1 VIANGAT
8 SEWRFSMLVELEPD
22 GCNIEKDAVDPT
34 KRQWII
40 VAPLWT
46 VSRAFMNV
54 PAVLDGRL
62 QDFTTGLEPTQAN
75 IPELRR
81 LLSSI
86 TNSPCPLNGTNP
98 IFDFRVHMA
107 KEAGKKPP
115 VVVMTDTMLKRD

>member
-1 VIANGAT
+1 
-8 SEWRFSMLVELEPD
+8 MLVELEPD

-46 VSRAFMNV
+46 VSRAFNLAVVAM
-54 PAVLDGRL
+54 VLDGFS
-62 QDFTTGLEPTQAN
+62 QDLTNGLEPIKAN
-75 IPELRR
+75 IPELKR